1 MTEQRRDIGRF
12 IREQRKLAEL
22 SVRRLADMA
31 GVSNPYLSQIERG
44 LRKPSAEILQQL
56 ARALELSAETM
67 YVQAGILDAEHRP
80 EPPTLEAA
88 IRSAPEL
95 TDDQRKALLGVYRS
109 FLAANAATADDDA
122 PPDDS
127 PPDETPPD
135 ATPRRG
141 TRPAPEA
148 PPGGA
153 KANGRAARGR
163 AAGSASGAAS
173 TDPGPPAAT
182 PPDEAGNGAGTR

>member
-67 YVQAGILDAEHRP
+67 YVQAGILDADHRP

-109 FLAANAATADDDA
+109 FLAANAITADDGATDDGASDNGAVDDPVA
-122 PPDDS
+122 PVAGNGD
-127 PPDETPPD
+127 TP
-135 ATPRRG
+135 AAG
-141 TRPAPEA
+141 PAPA
-148 PPGGA
+148 
-153 KANGRAARGR
+153 
-163 AAGSASGAAS
+163 
-173 TDPGPPAAT
+173 
-182 PPDEAGNGAGTR
+182 DEAGNGADAR

>member
-67 YVQAGILDAEHRP
+67 YVQAGILDADHRP
-80 EPPTLEAA
+80 EPPSLESA

-109 FLAANAATADDDA
+109 FLAANTATTEDDD
-122 PPDDS
+122 
-127 PPDETPPD
+127 
-135 ATPRRG
+135 G
-141 TRPAPEA
+141 PAPGGG
-148 PPGGA
+148 PGTVPT
-153 KANGRAARGR
+153 NG
-163 AAGSASGAAS
+163 SGAAEAV
-173 TDPGPPAAT
+173 DPPPPGAAGP
-182 PPDEAGNGAGTR
+182 AGDGGAGTR

>member
-67 YVQAGILDAEHRP
+67 YVQAGILDADHRP
-80 EPPTLEAA
+80 EPPTLESA

-109 FLAANAATADDDA
+109 FLAANTATAADDTTGPAPNSANGGAPTGTAPPAEDA
-122 PPDDS
+122 PP
-127 PPDETPPD
+127 
-135 ATPRRG
+135 A
-141 TRPAPEA
+141 
-148 PPGGA
+148 
-153 KANGRAARGR
+153 
-163 AAGSASGAAS
+163 
-173 TDPGPPAAT
+173 
-182 PPDEAGNGAGTR
+182 DEAGNGAGPR

>member
-80 EPPTLEAA
+80 EPPTLESA

-109 FLAANAATADDDA
+109 FLAANAVSTDENGAENGTGADRADVGAGSRAEAADQPSTAA
-122 PPDDS
+122 SPPDD
-127 PPDETPPD
+127 
-135 ATPRRG
+135 A
-141 TRPAPEA
+141 
-148 PPGGA
+148 
-153 KANGRAARGR
+153 
-163 AAGSASGAAS
+163 ASGA
-173 TDPGPPAAT
+173 
-182 PPDEAGNGAGTR
+182 GAR

>member
-109 FLAANAATADDDA
+109 FLAANAPVVDGDDPLVDTQPEQTA
-122 PPDDS
+122 P
-127 PPDETPPD
+127 EQTPPD
-135 ATPRRG
+135 G
-141 TRPAPEA
+141 G
-148 PPGGA
+148 PGGA
-153 KANGRAARGR
+153 GPSPATARANGRVGGRVNGAA
-163 AAGSASGAAS
+163 APSASS
-173 TDPGPPAAT
+173 EPGPTGPT
-182 PPDEAGNGAGTR
+182 PPDEAGTGAGPR

>member
-67 YVQAGILDAEHRP
+67 YVQAGILDADHRP
-80 EPPTLEAA
+80 DPPTLESA

-109 FLAANAATADDDA
+109 FLAANAVTAADDAAATGADDA
-122 PPDDS
+122 S
-127 PPDETPPD
+127 PTP
-135 ATPRRG
+135 TP
-141 TRPAPEA
+141 
-148 PPGGA
+148 
-153 KANGRAARGR
+153 
-163 AAGSASGAAS
+163 GSARRRANWSAAAAP

-182 PPDEAGNGAGTR
+182 PPEGAGNGAGAR

>member
-109 FLAANAATADDDA
+109 FLAANAVSADESGADDNGAEGNGNGADTDA
-122 PPDDS
+122 GPAAAEPAAAS
-127 PPDETPPD
+127 PPDE
-135 ATPRRG
+135 
-141 TRPAPEA
+141 
-148 PPGGA
+148 
-153 KANGRAARGR
+153 
-163 AAGSASGAAS
+163 SA
-173 TDPGPPAAT
+173 
-182 PPDEAGNGAGTR
+182 NGAGTR

>member
-67 YVQAGILDAEHRP
+67 YVQAGILDADHRP

-109 FLAANAATADDDA
+109 FLAANAVTADDDG
-122 PPDDS
+122 P
-127 PPDETPPD
+127 
-135 ATPRRG
+135 
-141 TRPAPEA
+141 
-148 PPGGA
+148 
-153 KANGRAARGR
+153 
-163 AAGSASGAAS
+163 
-173 TDPGPPAAT
+173 PPAAT
-182 PPDEAGNGAGTR
+182 PPSAHDGPGPAPATPPAGATPDEAGNGAGTR

>member
-80 EPPTLEAA
+80 EPPTLESA

-109 FLAANAATADDDA
+109 FLAANAVTTDDNGADDKGA
-122 PPDDS
+122 AGNGNGTGAEASPAEAAAAEPAAS
-127 PPDETPPD
+127 PPDE
-135 ATPRRG
+135 
-141 TRPAPEA
+141 
-148 PPGGA
+148 
-153 KANGRAARGR
+153 AA
-163 AAGSASGAAS
+163 
-173 TDPGPPAAT
+173 D
-182 PPDEAGNGAGTR
+182 GAGTR

>member
-67 YVQAGILDAEHRP
+67 YVQAGILDADHRP
-80 EPPTLEAA
+80 EPPSLESA

-109 FLAANAATADDDA
+109 FLAANTVTPTDDA
-122 PPDDS
+122 PVDDTVTPGPAS
-127 PPDETPPD
+127 TGPASPASPAAGGNGASTGAPPPDEP
-135 ATPRRG
+135 AT
-141 TRPAPEA
+141 
-148 PPGGA
+148 
-153 KANGRAARGR
+153 
-163 AAGSASGAAS
+163 
-173 TDPGPPAAT
+173 
-182 PPDEAGNGAGTR
+182 GAGTR

>member
-67 YVQAGILDAEHRP
+67 YVQAGILDADHRP
-80 EPPTLEAA
+80 EPPTLESA

-109 FLAANAATADDDA
+109 FLAANTVTTDDDA
-122 PPDDS
+122 SASADGSGSTAGAAQTAPASEVVPPAD
-127 PPDETPPD
+127 
-135 ATPRRG
+135 
-141 TRPAPEA
+141 
-148 PPGGA
+148 
-153 KANGRAARGR
+153 
-163 AAGSASGAAS
+163 AGSS
-173 TDPGPPAAT
+173 
-182 PPDEAGNGAGTR
+182 PDEAGNGAGPR

>member
-80 EPPTLEAA
+80 ESPTLESA
-88 IRSAPEL
+88 IRSASEL

-109 FLAANAATADDDA
+109 FLAANAATADGDA
-122 PPDDS
+122 
-127 PPDETPPD
+127 PPDETPP
-135 ATPRRG
+135 PG
-141 TRPAPEA
+141 GPEA
-148 PPGGA
+148 PGESPARA
-153 KANGRAARGR
+153 KATAKAGGRTNGEAGGRANGEAGGR
-163 AAGSASGAAS
+163 ANPA
-173 TDPGPPAAT
+173 DPGPPAPT